1 MKFITLVFPF
11 IATILLVWI
20 VIVLLRRMKK

>member
-1 MKFITLVFPF
+1 MKLITLVFPF

-20 VIVLLRRMKK
+20 VMILLKRMKK